1 MSLTILGT
9 GSALPVKI
17 MTNTELEQL
26 VETSDAWIRERT
38 GIGARHVS
46 TGETV
51 ASLAAESCKKA
62 LADAGKKAE
71 DVDLIIVATC
81 SPERALPCVACQVQ
95 KEIGA
100 VNAAAY
106 DLNAA
111 CSGFL
116 FALQTVKA
124 YFDAGIYKSA
134 LIVGSE
140 VLSKIV
146 DWQDRTTCIL
156 FGDGAGAVYAEN
168 VESGSESF
176 FTAHADGR
184 RGEVLACDQRALKNP
199 YHEETM
205 QSPYVT
211 MDGRE
216 IFAFACRQVPACIN
230 EVLDKSG
237 VTAENVDLFVLHQ
250 ANKRIIEG
258 IANRLKTD
266 GSKFPTN
273 LERVGNMSSASI
285 PVLLDEINRAGK
297 LKKGM
302 KLVLAGFGAGLTY
315 GACLLT
321 WDRD

>member
-9 GSALPVKI
+9 GSALPAKI
-17 MTNTELEQL
+17 MTNAELEKL
-26 VETSDAWIRERT
+26 VDTSDAWIRERT

-62 LADAGKKAE
+62 LADAGKSAE
-71 DVDLIIVATC
+71 EVDLIIVATC

-100 VNAAAY
+100 VNATAY

-124 YFDAGIYKSA
+124 YFDAGIYRSA

-146 DWQDRTTCIL
+146 DWEDRSTCIL

-168 VESGSESF
+168 IQEGSESY

-184 RGEVLACDQRALKNP
+184 KGEVLACDQRDVRNP
-199 YHEETM
+199 YYEKAM

-211 MDGRE
+211 DR
-216 IFAFACRQVPACIN
+216 
-230 EVLDKSG
+230 KS
-237 VTAENVDLFVLHQ
+237 VV
-250 ANKRIIEG
+250 
-258 IANRLKTD
+258 
-266 GSKFPTN
+266 
-273 LERVGNMSSASI
+273 
-285 PVLLDEINRAGK
+285 
-297 LKKGM
+297 
-302 KLVLAGFGAGLTY
+302 
-315 GACLLT
+315 
-321 WDRD
+321 